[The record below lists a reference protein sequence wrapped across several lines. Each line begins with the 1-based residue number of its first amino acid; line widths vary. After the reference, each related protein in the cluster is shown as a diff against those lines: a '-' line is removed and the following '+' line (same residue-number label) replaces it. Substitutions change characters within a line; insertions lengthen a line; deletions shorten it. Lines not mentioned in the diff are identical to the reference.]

1 VLTKALRKHVDE
13 IDTWRSCQNGFIEI
27 EEHIVQLNSRLI
39 GVEKEGTTLIDKN
52 FDVGYFITSYKFL
65 FGQKQVARV
74 NRLFKGTPNKSWR
87 LEKFDGQTEK
97 RIIIK

>member
-1 VLTKALRKHVDE
+1 LHKHVDE
-13 IDTWRSCQNGFIEI
+13 IDTWRSCQNGSIKI
-27 EEHIVQLNSRLI
+27 KEHIMQLNCRLI

-52 FDVGYFITSYKFL
+52 FDIGGFILSDKFL
-65 FGQKQVARV
+65 FRQKQVARV
-74 NRLFKGTPNKSWR
+74 NRLFEGTPNKSWR